1 MNESHYYTRGEKSV
15 SNECPAELILQCIL
29 FSSSF
34 VYVHVVNE
42 GHMRRKDMYIKVN
55 KSHEHVNSH
64 KNAHTLSN
72 IQRNSHLYVSEK
84 LTHTNE

>member
-1 MNESHYYTRGEKSV
+1 MNLIIIQRAKKSV
-15 SNECPAELILQCIL
+15 SNEFPAELILQCIL

-55 KSHEHVNSH
+55 KSHENINTH
-64 KNAHTLSN
+64 KHSYTFSN
-72 IQRNSHLYVSEK
+72 IQWNLHSYVSEK